1 MVIINFN
8 DLFLSSMDMLRF
20 YHAITTKMNIY
31 NPLSSHI
38 ESKIIVHLN
47 ED

>member
-1 MVIINFN
+1 MVIINFK
-8 DLFLSSMDMLRF
+8 DLLLSSMDMIRF

-38 ESKIIVHLN
+38 DSKIIVYLS